1 MSDSIPLTILEA
13 VACGTPVVASNIPA
27 NQHWVDEKLPV
38 TIFDK
43 DDPKDLAEKILE
55 IIGNPAILEDALQ
68 YGPDLIK
75 EKYSFENEG
84 EKVENKYFD
93 LLNAIV

>member
-1 MSDSIPLTILEA
+1 M
-13 VACGTPVVASNIPA
+13 
-27 NQHWVDEKLPV
+27 PV